1 MSAAVA
7 PIPGADRARIA
18 TWSRLLIVTAFAIG
32 IVGGVTL
39 ATAVAKGPA
48 APAAPAA
55 AAPAPAIATAMD
67 SYLTYRATQSDQEAA
82 LVQHDARQAAAF
94 RQVGAEGEADG
105 FFDRDQVADLDRS
118 ADKVL
123 EGPVE
128 EPPDHVSYQLTLH
141 TASSSARNSAA
152 AGSKR
157 SASTPALP
165 APTSMARSPRA
176 AAPSATTAA
185 SAPAAV
191 CPVWGSPRRSPRASR
206 DWLASTPA
214 AKGS

>member
-67 SYLTYRATQSDQEAA
+67 SYLTYRATQSDLAAA

-94 RQVGAEGEADG
+94 RQQLAGLANNDVIATGYAEHG
-105 FFDRDQVADLDRS
+105 RL
-118 ADKVL
+118 L
-123 EGPVE
+123 
-128 EPPDHVSYQLTLH
+128 VSI
-141 TASSSARNSAA
+141 AA
-152 AGSKR
+152 AER
-157 SASTPALP
+157 
-165 APTSMARSPRA
+165 RHDDRA
-176 AAPSATTAA
+176 AAEFGQQLAA
-185 SAPAAV
+185 LCGPGDVALFEFCS
-191 CPVWGSPRRSPRASR
+191 GN
-206 DWLASTPA
+206 
-214 AKGS
+214 